1 MNVES
6 ILDSTKP
13 NVIKKEFIIISYF
26 KFTE

>member
-13 NVIKKEFIIISYF
+13 NVIKKKFIIISDF
-26 KFTE
+26 KFIE